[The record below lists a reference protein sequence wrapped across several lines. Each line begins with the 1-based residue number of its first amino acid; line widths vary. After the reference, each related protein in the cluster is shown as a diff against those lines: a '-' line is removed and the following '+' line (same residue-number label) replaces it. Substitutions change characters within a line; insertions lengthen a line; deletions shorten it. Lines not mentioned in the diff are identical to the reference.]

1 MNPPVT
7 LEKPK
12 TPVIQFHEIE
22 KLRAELRKQSKNK
35 ERLAEFEVTINEAI
49 KE

>member
-22 KLRAELRKQSKNK
+22 KLRSELRKQSQNK
-35 ERLAEFEVTINEAI
+35 QRLAEFETTINEALQ
-49 KE
+49 E